1 MGWLKIRQ
9 RRPRSCHPD
18 PVGTTLL
25 WVFASGDHQRDID
38 QDGVRDFTE
47 LLAERSRQ
55 AQNGDTPTAALG
67 D

>member
-1 MGWLKIRQ
+1 MR
-9 RRPRSCHPD
+9 
-18 PVGTTLL
+18 VGTTLL
-25 WVFASGDHQRDID
+25 WVQAGGEPEGDID
-38 QDGVRDFTE
+38 PDGVRDFTE